1 MTTKSEQ
8 QRLNEEIAYELD
20 KYQVMLEYGR
30 IYLDEDKAIRKK
42 YEWMKYAKKG
52 CLSGIVVDAILAVAT
67 QMISSEYFSIYL
79 PYFLIVLVLG
89 LLLYLFFLFMHRK
102 RIAKLISAEEKGEL
116 KEQLANLHSYLH
128 KLGEWMKN
136 VDSHIEQKKS
146 VLDIIEKD
154 LAVAKSLQVKEVNKL
169 SEIYGE
175 LDKDRDAK
183 ARMMAEERLQQY
195 KRFIYDYE

>member
-89 LLLYLFFLFMHRK
+89 LLLYLLFLFMHRK

-116 KEQLANLHSYLH
+116 KELLANLHSYLH

-154 LAVAKSLQVKEVNKL
+154 LAVAKSLQAKEVNKL